1 MNKELQDYYEN
12 RFSMMATQGWV
23 DLLEDLEIMIE
34 ATNTL
39 AGVDTEQQ
47 LHFKKGEM
55 SILNWI
61 KNLRDASAEV
71 YDQLQQEEKELE
83 YAQKVI

>member
-1 MNKELQDYYEN
+1 MNKELQTYYEN

-83 YAQKVI
+83 YA

>member
-1 MNKELQDYYEN
+1 MQKELQDYYEN
-12 RFSMMATQGWV
+12 RFSMMATKGWN
-23 DLLEDLEIMIE
+23 DLIEDVEIMLT

-39 AGVDTEQQ
+39 SGVDTEQQ
-47 LHFKKGEM
+47 LYFKKGEV

-71 YDQLQQEEKELE
+71 YDQLQQEEETE
-83 YAQKVI
+83 HA

>member
-1 MNKELQDYYEN
+1 MQKELQDYYEN

-23 DLLEDLEIMIE
+23 DLLEDLEIMIT

-39 AGVDTEQQ
+39 SGVDTEQQ
-47 LHFKKGEM
+47 LYFKKGEM

-83 YAQKVI
+83 YA

>member
-1 MNKELQDYYEN
+1 
-12 RFSMMATQGWV
+12 MMATQGWY
-23 DLLEDLEIMIE
+23 DLIEDLEIMIK
-34 ATNTL
+34 ATDTL
-39 AGVDTEQQ
+39 AGIDSEQQ

-71 YDQLQQEEKELE
+71 YDQLQADEED
-83 YAQKVI
+83 A

>member
-1 MNKELQDYYEN
+1 MNRELQLYYEN
-12 RFSMMATQGWV
+12 RFSMMATQGWA

-71 YDQLQQEEKELE
+71 YDQLQQEEKELDH
-83 YAQKVI
+83 A

>member
-1 MNKELQDYYEN
+1 MAMARELQNYYES
-12 RFSMMATQGWV
+12 RFEMMATQGWV

-39 AGVDTEQQ
+39 AGVETEQQ

-55 SILNWI
+55 SILNWL

-71 YDQLQQEEKELE
+71 YEQLQQEEKEQE
-83 YAQKVI
+83 YA

>member
-1 MNKELQDYYEN
+1 MKKELQDYYEN
-12 RFSMMATQGWV
+12 RFSMMATKGWQ

-39 AGVDTEQQ
+39 SGVDTEQQ
-47 LHFKKGEM
+47 LYFKKGEM

-71 YDQLQQEEKELE
+71 YDQLQEEEE
-83 YAQKVI
+83 FEHA

>member
-1 MNKELQDYYEN
+1 MQKELQDYYEN
-12 RFSMMATQGWV
+12 RFSMMATTGWQ
-23 DLLEDLEIMIE
+23 DLLEDLEIMIK
-34 ATNTL
+34 ATDTL
-39 AGVDTEQQ
+39 AGIDSEQQ

-71 YDQLQQEEKELE
+71 YDQLQADEEDASSL
-83 YAQKVI
+83 V

>member
-1 MNKELQDYYEN
+1 MKKELQDYYEN

-39 AGVDTEQQ
+39 AGVETEQQ

-71 YDQLQQEEKELE
+71 YDQLQQEEKESA
-83 YAQKVI
+83 YA

>member
-1 MNKELQDYYEN
+1 MNRELQNYYEN

-23 DLLEDLEIMIE
+23 DLIEDIEIMIE

-39 AGVDTEQQ
+39 AGVDNEQQ

-83 YAQKVI
+83 YA

>member
-1 MNKELQDYYEN
+1 MQKELQDYYEN

-23 DLLEDLEIMIE
+23 DLLEDLEIMIK
-34 ATNTL
+34 ATDTL

-47 LHFKKGEM
+47 LFFKKGEM
-55 SILNWI
+55 SILNWL

-71 YDQLQQEEKELE
+71 YEQLQQEEKELE
-83 YAQKVI
+83 YA

>member
-12 RFSMMATQGWV
+12 RFTMMSTQGWI

-39 AGVDTEQQ
+39 AGVETEQQ

-83 YAQKVI
+83 YA